1 MSCFTVSSVCA
12 TVSGAGPSVEVAV
25 VKRIS
30 FSAKLSRS
38 GLMCG
43 YGGERMR
50 TRERDGG
57 GRVCVFI

>member
-1 MSCFTVSSVCA
+1 MSFFTASLVCA
-12 TVSGAGPSVEVAV
+12 AVSGAELSVEVAV

-30 FSAKLSRS
+30 SSAKLSRS